1 MKVTKKDLKRIDL
14 EKLMDIILNS
24 NDILNDNLI
33 HAIKYGDEQKI
44 AGLIKEKFAIEG
56 VNEFIC
62 ELKPKLQNINN
73 DYKNRNIRE
82 NILNEINFS
91 KYLFPLVLY

>member
-1 MKVTKKDLKRIDL
+1 MKVTKKDFKRIDL
-14 EKLMDIILNS
+14 EKLMNTILNS

-44 AGLIKEKFAIEG
+44 AGLIKEKFATEG
-56 VNEFIC
+56 VKEFIC